1 VVVLLLAANGWA
13 QSRRISARDEAE
25 YYVRAYA
32 DRYGVPVRLVRSI
45 IQQESGWKP
54 CAVSSKGAVGL
65 MQLMPETALR
75 LGVTNRCD
83 VRQNISGGVRYL
95 AWLMAKFHRDERL
108 AVAAYYAGEQAIGR
122 RGLAY
127 RNRDVVAYVYGVRG
141 IYEHQQTV
149 ALEGQVENGRN
160 VP

>member
-1 VVVLLLAANGWA
+1 MRRFLAVVVLLLAANGWA

-83 VRQNISGGVRYL
+83 VRQNISACARYL
-95 AWLMAKFHRDERL
+95 ALPMAKFHP
-108 AVAAYYAGEQAIGR
+108 
-122 RGLAY
+122 
-127 RNRDVVAYVYGVRG
+127 
-141 IYEHQQTV
+141 
-149 ALEGQVENGRN
+149 GQR
-160 VP
+160 PP